1 MLQKT
6 LLMSIKKSR
15 KEIKKM
21 QKKKVMAILLSTAI
35 AASTF
40 IGCGTDKA
48 KDYKDTDTVMFI
60 DKDNK
65 IDYATACTYT
75 RMMQAETYSYM
86 QSMLQRFN
94 SSATDVDMW
103 SQSLEDTDED
113 SKKYKTYGE
122 QFKGNILD
130 ALASLLQDKFY
141 DSKEYEYKTYGEQF
155 KGNILD
161 ALASLLLDKL
171 YGSKEYEVTFTDDDK
186 KECESVADEFIEK
199 MSKDDLKAMHAS
211 KKTMMNVLELMT
223 YETRVKNAIESDVDT
238 KVSDDEA
245 GQSTFSYVEIKKKD
259 AKKKEKKIKSLIK
272 KVEAG
277 TDISTA
283 ASDAGFTAQSVTFTT
298 ADPEYDEYGKEML
311 KKVSKMKD
319 GECDSYKDAKGNTI
333 ILYMQS
339 VNDQS
344 ATETKKDDIISDRKD
359 KAYEDKLDEWK
370 DKKKVTINK
379 DAWNSIKTDKNEVFQ
394 RMETEENSSDSDGST
409 GTTVANSNDSDT
421 SVSVSS
427 SDTDSED
434 PNKSNSGD
442 SGNTQKKDSN
452 NNSTDTKDT
461 KTEEEK

>member
-1 MLQKT
+1 
-6 LLMSIKKSR
+6 
-15 KEIKKM
+15 M

-40 IGCGTDKA
+40 IGCGADKV

-94 SSATDVDMW
+94 SSAADVDMW

-122 QFKGNILD
+122 QFKGNTLD
-130 ALASLLQDKFY
+130 SLK
-141 DSKEYEYKTYGEQF
+141 
-155 KGNILD
+155 
-161 ALASLLLDKL
+161 SLLLDKL

-394 RMETEENSSDSDGST
+394 RMETEENNSDSDDST
-409 GTTVANSNDSDT
+409 GTTVANSDDSDT

-434 PNKSNSGD
+434 PDKSNSSD
-442 SGNTQKKDSN
+442 SGNTQKNDSN

-461 KTEEEK
+461 KTTKTEEEK

>member
-1 MLQKT
+1 
-6 LLMSIKKSR
+6 
-15 KEIKKM
+15 M

-94 SSATDVDMW
+94 SSAADVDMW

-394 RMETEENSSDSDGST
+394 RMETEENSSDSDDST
-409 GTTVANSNDSDT
+409 GTTVANSDDSDT

-442 SGNTQKKDSN
+442 SDNTQKKDSN
-452 NNSTDTKDT
+452 NNSTDTKT

>member
-1 MLQKT
+1 
-6 LLMSIKKSR
+6 
-15 KEIKKM
+15 M

-94 SSATDVDMW
+94 SSAVDVDMW

-122 QFKGNILD
+122 QFKGNTLD
-130 ALASLLQDKFY
+130 SLK
-141 DSKEYEYKTYGEQF
+141 
-155 KGNILD
+155 
-161 ALASLLLDKL
+161 SLLLDKL

-245 GQSTFSYVEIKKKD
+245 VQSTFSYVEIKKKD

-272 KVEAG
+272 RVEAG

-344 ATETKKDDIISDRKD
+344 STEAKKDDIISDRKD

-394 RMETEENSSDSDGST
+394 RMETEENSSDSDDST
-409 GTTVANSNDSDT
+409 GTTVANSDDSDT

-427 SDTDSED
+427 SDTDSEN

-452 NNSTDTKDT
+452 NNSTDIKDT

>member
-1 MLQKT
+1 
-6 LLMSIKKSR
+6 
-15 KEIKKM
+15 M

-40 IGCGTDKA
+40 IGCGADKT

-94 SSATDVDMW
+94 SSAADVDMW

-113 SKKYKTYGE
+113 SKK
-122 QFKGNILD
+122 
-130 ALASLLQDKFY
+130 
-141 DSKEYEYKTYGEQF
+141 YKTYGEQF

-211 KKTMMNVLELMT
+211 KKTMMNVLELIT

-394 RMETEENSSDSDGST
+394 RMETEENSSDSDDST
-409 GTTVANSNDSDT
+409 GTTVANSDDSDT

-442 SGNTQKKDSN
+442 SDNTQKKDSN
-452 NNSTDTKDT
+452 NNSTDTKT

>member
-1 MLQKT
+1 
-6 LLMSIKKSR
+6 
-15 KEIKKM
+15 M

-40 IGCGTDKA
+40 IGCGADKA

-65 IDYATACTYT
+65 VDYATACTYT

-94 SSATDVDMW
+94 SSAADVDMW

-113 SKKYKTYGE
+113 SKKYKTH
-122 QFKGNILD
+122 
-130 ALASLLQDKFY
+130 
-141 DSKEYEYKTYGEQF
+141 GEQF

-394 RMETEENSSDSDGST
+394 RMETEENSSDSDDST
-409 GTTVANSNDSDT
+409 GTTVANSDDSDT
-421 SVSVSS
+421 SVSISS

-452 NNSTDTKDT
+452 NNSTDTKGT

>member
-1 MLQKT
+1 MFQKI
-6 LLMSIKKSR
+6 LLMSTKKGR

-48 KDYKDTDTVMFI
+48 KDYKDADTVMFI

-94 SSATDVDMW
+94 SSAVDVDMW

-122 QFKGNILD
+122 QFKGNTLD
-130 ALASLLQDKFY
+130 SLK
-141 DSKEYEYKTYGEQF
+141 
-155 KGNILD
+155 
-161 ALASLLLDKL
+161 SLLLDKL

-277 TDISTA
+277 TDISAA

-394 RMETEENSSDSDGST
+394 RMETEENSSDSDDST
-409 GTTVANSNDSDT
+409 GTTVANSNNSDT
-421 SVSVSS
+421 SVSVSP

-461 KTEEEK
+461 KTTKTEEEK

>member
-1 MLQKT
+1 
-6 LLMSIKKSR
+6 
-15 KEIKKM
+15 M

-94 SSATDVDMW
+94 SSAVDVDMW

-122 QFKGNILD
+122 QFKGNTLD
-130 ALASLLQDKFY
+130 SLK
-141 DSKEYEYKTYGEQF
+141 
-155 KGNILD
+155 
-161 ALASLLLDKL
+161 SLLLDKL

-394 RMETEENSSDSDGST
+394 RMETEENSSDSDDST

-461 KTEEEK
+461 KTTKTEEEK

>member
-1 MLQKT
+1 MFQKI

-40 IGCGTDKA
+40 IGCGADKV

-65 IDYATACTYT
+65 IDYATACAYT

-94 SSATDVDMW
+94 SSAVDVDMW

-122 QFKGNILD
+122 QFKGNTLD
-130 ALASLLQDKFY
+130 SLK
-141 DSKEYEYKTYGEQF
+141 
-155 KGNILD
+155 
-161 ALASLLLDKL
+161 SLLLDKL
-171 YGSKEYEVTFTDDDK
+171 YGSKEYEITFTDDDK

-277 TDISTA
+277 TDISAA

-394 RMETEENSSDSDGST
+394 RMETEENSSDSDDST
-409 GTTVANSNDSDT
+409 GTTVANSDDSDT

-427 SDTDSED
+427 SNTDSED

-442 SGNTQKKDSN
+442 SDNTQKKDSN
-452 NNSTDTKDT
+452 NNSTDTKT

>member
-1 MLQKT
+1 
-6 LLMSIKKSR
+6 
-15 KEIKKM
+15 M

-40 IGCGTDKA
+40 IGCGADKA
-48 KDYKDTDTVMFI
+48 KDYKDADTVMFI

-94 SSATDVDMW
+94 SSAVDVDMW

-122 QFKGNILD
+122 QFKGNTLD
-130 ALASLLQDKFY
+130 SLK
-141 DSKEYEYKTYGEQF
+141 
-155 KGNILD
+155 
-161 ALASLLLDKL
+161 SLLLDKL

-223 YETRVKNAIESDVDT
+223 YETRVKNAIEADVDT

-259 AKKKEKKIKSLIK
+259 AKKKDKKIKSLIK

-283 ASDAGFTAQSVTFTT
+283 ASDAGFTAQNVTFTT

-394 RMETEENSSDSDGST
+394 RMETEENSSDSDDST
-409 GTTVANSNDSDT
+409 GTTVANSDDSDT

-461 KTEEEK
+461 KTTKTEEEK

>member
-1 MLQKT
+1 
-6 LLMSIKKSR
+6 
-15 KEIKKM
+15 M
-21 QKKKVMAILLSTAI
+21 QKKKVMAVLLSAAI
-35 AASTF
+35 AASVFT
-40 IGCGTDKA
+40 GCGTDKT
-48 KDYKDTDTVMFI
+48 KDYKNTDTVMFI
-60 DKDNK
+60 GKNNK

-94 SSATDVDMW
+94 SSAADVDMW

-122 QFKGNILD
+122 QFKGNTLD
-130 ALASLLQDKFY
+130 SLK
-141 DSKEYEYKTYGEQF
+141 
-155 KGNILD
+155 
-161 ALASLLLDKL
+161 SLLLDKL

-186 KECESVADEFIEK
+186 KKCESVADEFIEK

-283 ASDAGFTAQSVTFTT
+283 ASNAGFTAQSVTFTT

-394 RMETEENSSDSDGST
+394 RMETEENSSDSDDST
-409 GTTVANSNDSDT
+409 GTTVANSDDSDT

-434 PNKSNSGD
+434 PDKSNSGD

>member
-1 MLQKT
+1 
-6 LLMSIKKSR
+6 
-15 KEIKKM
+15 M

-94 SSATDVDMW
+94 SSAVDVDMW

-122 QFKGNILD
+122 QFKGNTLD
-130 ALASLLQDKFY
+130 SLK
-141 DSKEYEYKTYGEQF
+141 
-155 KGNILD
+155 
-161 ALASLLLDKL
+161 SLLLDKL

-259 AKKKEKKIKSLIK
+259 AKKKERKIKSLIK

-344 ATETKKDDIISDRKD
+344 ATEAKKDDIISDRKD

-394 RMETEENSSDSDGST
+394 RMETEENSSDSDDST
-409 GTTVANSNDSDT
+409 GTTVANSDDSDT

-427 SDTDSED
+427 SDTDSEN

>member
-1 MLQKT
+1 MFQKI
-6 LLMSIKKSR
+6 LLMSTKKGR

-48 KDYKDTDTVMFI
+48 KDYKDADTVMFI

-94 SSATDVDMW
+94 SSAVDVDMW

-122 QFKGNILD
+122 QFKGNTLD
-130 ALASLLQDKFY
+130 SLK
-141 DSKEYEYKTYGEQF
+141 
-155 KGNILD
+155 
-161 ALASLLLDKL
+161 SLLLDKL

-211 KKTMMNVLELMT
+211 KKPMMNVLELMT

-339 VNDQS
+339 VNDES

-370 DKKKVTINK
+370 DKKKVTVNK

-394 RMETEENSSDSDGST
+394 RMETEEDSSDSDDSA
-409 GTTVANSNDSDT
+409 GTTVVNSDDSDT

-427 SDTDSED
+427 SDTD
-434 PNKSNSGD
+434 NKDSDESNSSD
-442 SGNTQKKDSN
+442 SDSTQKKDSDD
-452 NNSTDTKDT
+452 NSTNTKDT

>member
-1 MLQKT
+1 
-6 LLMSIKKSR
+6 
-15 KEIKKM
+15 M

-40 IGCGTDKA
+40 IGCGADKV

-94 SSATDVDMW
+94 SSAADVDMW

-122 QFKGNILD
+122 QFKGNALD
-130 ALASLLQDKFY
+130 SLK
-141 DSKEYEYKTYGEQF
+141 
-155 KGNILD
+155 
-161 ALASLLLDKL
+161 SLLLDKL

-344 ATETKKDDIISDRKD
+344 ATETKKDNIISDRKD

-394 RMETEENSSDSDGST
+394 RMETEENSSDSDDSA
-409 GTTVANSNDSDT
+409 GTTVANSDDSDT

-427 SDTDSED
+427 SDTDNED
-434 PNKSNSGD
+434 HDKSNSSD
-442 SGNTQKKDSN
+442 SGNTQKNDSN

>member
-1 MLQKT
+1 
-6 LLMSIKKSR
+6 
-15 KEIKKM
+15 M

-40 IGCGTDKA
+40 IGCGADKT

-94 SSATDVDMW
+94 SSAVDVDMW

-122 QFKGNILD
+122 QFKGNTLD
-130 ALASLLQDKFY
+130 SLK
-141 DSKEYEYKTYGEQF
+141 
-155 KGNILD
+155 
-161 ALASLLLDKL
+161 SLLLDKL

-277 TDISTA
+277 TDISAA

>member
-1 MLQKT
+1 
-6 LLMSIKKSR
+6 
-15 KEIKKM
+15 M

-86 QSMLQRFN
+86 QSMLRRFN
-94 SSATDVDMW
+94 SSAVDVDMW

-122 QFKGNILD
+122 QFKGNTLD
-130 ALASLLQDKFY
+130 SLK
-141 DSKEYEYKTYGEQF
+141 
-155 KGNILD
+155 
-161 ALASLLLDKL
+161 SLLLDKL

-394 RMETEENSSDSDGST
+394 RMETEENSSDSDDST

-452 NNSTDTKDT
+452 NNSTDIKDTKTT

>member
-1 MLQKT
+1 
-6 LLMSIKKSR
+6 
-15 KEIKKM
+15 M

-94 SSATDVDMW
+94 SSAADVDMW

-113 SKKYKTYGE
+113 SKK
-122 QFKGNILD
+122 
-130 ALASLLQDKFY
+130 
-141 DSKEYEYKTYGEQF
+141 YKTYGEQF

-394 RMETEENSSDSDGST
+394 RMETEENSSDSDDST
-409 GTTVANSNDSDT
+409 GTTVTNSNDSDT

-461 KTEEEK
+461 KTTKTEEEK

>member
-1 MLQKT
+1 
-6 LLMSIKKSR
+6 
-15 KEIKKM
+15 M
-21 QKKKVMAILLSTAI
+21 QKKKVMAILLSAAI

-94 SSATDVDMW
+94 SSAADVDMW

-130 ALASLLQDKFY
+130 ALASLLQDKLY

-394 RMETEENSSDSDGST
+394 RMETEENSSDSDDST
-409 GTTVANSNDSDT
+409 GTTVANSDDSDT

-442 SGNTQKKDSN
+442 SDNTQKKDSN
-452 NNSTDTKDT
+452 NNSTDTKT

>member
-1 MLQKT
+1 
-6 LLMSIKKSR
+6 
-15 KEIKKM
+15 M

-40 IGCGTDKA
+40 IGCGADKT

-86 QSMLQRFN
+86 QSMLQQFN

-122 QFKGNILD
+122 QFKGNTLD
-130 ALASLLQDKFY
+130 SL
-141 DSKEYEYKTYGEQF
+141 E
-155 KGNILD
+155 
-161 ALASLLLDKL
+161 SLLLDKL
-171 YGSKEYEVTFTDDDK
+171 YGSKEYEITFTDDDK
-186 KECESVADEFIEK
+186 EECESVADEFIEK

-272 KVEAG
+272 KIEAG

-394 RMETEENSSDSDGST
+394 RMETEENSSDSDDST

-461 KTEEEK
+461 KTTKTEEEK

>member
-94 SSATDVDMW
+94 SSAADVDMW

-113 SKKYKTYGE
+113 SKK
-122 QFKGNILD
+122 
-130 ALASLLQDKFY
+130 
-141 DSKEYEYKTYGEQF
+141 YKTYGEQF

-311 KKVSKMKD
+311 KKASKMKD

-394 RMETEENSSDSDGST
+394 RMETEENSSDSDDST

-421 SVSVSS
+421 SVSVSSS

-461 KTEEEK
+461 KTEEER

>member
-1 MLQKT
+1 
-6 LLMSIKKSR
+6 
-15 KEIKKM
+15 M

-94 SSATDVDMW
+94 SSAVDVDMW

-122 QFKGNILD
+122 QFKGNTLD
-130 ALASLLQDKFY
+130 SLK
-141 DSKEYEYKTYGEQF
+141 
-155 KGNILD
+155 
-161 ALASLLLDKL
+161 SLLLDKL

-277 TDISTA
+277 TDISAA

-394 RMETEENSSDSDGST
+394 RMETEENSSDSDDST

-461 KTEEEK
+461 KTTKTEEEK

>member
-1 MLQKT
+1 
-6 LLMSIKKSR
+6 
-15 KEIKKM
+15 M

-40 IGCGTDKA
+40 IGCGADKA

-94 SSATDVDMW
+94 SSAADVDMW

-113 SKKYKTYGE
+113 SKK
-122 QFKGNILD
+122 
-130 ALASLLQDKFY
+130 
-141 DSKEYEYKTYGEQF
+141 YKTYGEQF

-394 RMETEENSSDSDGST
+394 RMETEENSSDSDDST
-409 GTTVANSNDSDT
+409 GTTVANSDDSDT

-442 SGNTQKKDSN
+442 SDNTQKKDSN
-452 NNSTDTKDT
+452 NNSTDTKT

>member
-1 MLQKT
+1 
-6 LLMSIKKSR
+6 
-15 KEIKKM
+15 
-21 QKKKVMAILLSTAI
+21 
-35 AASTF
+35 
-40 IGCGTDKA
+40 
-48 KDYKDTDTVMFI
+48 
-60 DKDNK
+60 
-65 IDYATACTYT
+65 
-75 RMMQAETYSYM
+75 
-86 QSMLQRFN
+86 
-94 SSATDVDMW
+94 
-103 SQSLEDTDED
+103 
-113 SKKYKTYGE
+113 
-122 QFKGNILD
+122 
-130 ALASLLQDKFY
+130 
-141 DSKEYEYKTYGEQF
+141 
-155 KGNILD
+155 
-161 ALASLLLDKL
+161 
-171 YGSKEYEVTFTDDDK
+171 
-186 KECESVADEFIEK
+186 

-277 TDISTA
+277 TDISAA

-311 KKVSKMKD
+311 KKVS
-319 GECDSYKDAKGNTI
+319 N
-333 ILYMQS
+333 
-339 VNDQS
+339 
-344 ATETKKDDIISDRKD
+344 DIISDRKD

-394 RMETEENSSDSDGST
+394 RMETEENSSDSDDST
-409 GTTVANSNDSDT
+409 GTTVANSDDSDT

-461 KTEEEK
+461 KTTKTEEEK

>member
-1 MLQKT
+1 
-6 LLMSIKKSR
+6 
-15 KEIKKM
+15 M

-40 IGCGTDKA
+40 IGCGADKT

-94 SSATDVDMW
+94 SSAADVDMW

-130 ALASLLQDKFY
+130 ALASLLQDKLY
-141 DSKEYEYKTYGEQF
+141 D
-155 KGNILD
+155 
-161 ALASLLLDKL
+161 
-171 YGSKEYEVTFTDDDK
+171 SKEYEVTFTDDDK

-394 RMETEENSSDSDGST
+394 RMETEENSSDSDDST
-409 GTTVANSNDSDT
+409 GTTVANSDDSDT

-442 SGNTQKKDSN
+442 SDNTQKKDSN
-452 NNSTDTKDT
+452 NNSTDTKT

>member
-1 MLQKT
+1 MFQKI

-40 IGCGTDKA
+40 IGCGADKV

-65 IDYATACTYT
+65 IDYATACAYT

-94 SSATDVDMW
+94 SSAVDVDMW

-122 QFKGNILD
+122 QFKGNTLD
-130 ALASLLQDKFY
+130 SLK
-141 DSKEYEYKTYGEQF
+141 
-155 KGNILD
+155 
-161 ALASLLLDKL
+161 SLLLDKL

-394 RMETEENSSDSDGST
+394 RMETEENSSDSDDST
-409 GTTVANSNDSDT
+409 GTTVANSNNSDT

-461 KTEEEK
+461 KTTKTEEEK

>member
-1 MLQKT
+1 
-6 LLMSIKKSR
+6 
-15 KEIKKM
+15 M

-40 IGCGTDKA
+40 IGCGADKT

-94 SSATDVDMW
+94 SSAADVDMW

-113 SKKYKTYGE
+113 SKK
-122 QFKGNILD
+122 
-130 ALASLLQDKFY
+130 
-141 DSKEYEYKTYGEQF
+141 YKTYGEQF

-277 TDISTA
+277 TDISAA

-394 RMETEENSSDSDGST
+394 RMETEENSSDSDDST
-409 GTTVANSNDSDT
+409 GTTVANSDDSDT

-461 KTEEEK
+461 KTTKTEEEK

>member
-1 MLQKT
+1 
-6 LLMSIKKSR
+6 
-15 KEIKKM
+15 M

-94 SSATDVDMW
+94 SSAADVDMW

-311 KKVSKMKD
+311 KKASKMKD

-359 KAYEDKLDEWK
+359 KAYEDKLDELK

-394 RMETEENSSDSDGST
+394 RMETEENSSDSDDST

-421 SVSVSS
+421 SVSVSSS

-461 KTEEEK
+461 KTTKTEEEK

>member
-1 MLQKT
+1 
-6 LLMSIKKSR
+6 
-15 KEIKKM
+15 M

-40 IGCGTDKA
+40 IGCGADKA
-48 KDYKDTDTVMFI
+48 KDYKDADTVMFI

-94 SSATDVDMW
+94 SSAVDVDMW

-122 QFKGNILD
+122 QFKGNTLD
-130 ALASLLQDKFY
+130 SLK
-141 DSKEYEYKTYGEQF
+141 
-155 KGNILD
+155 
-161 ALASLLLDKL
+161 SLLLDKL

-277 TDISTA
+277 TDISAA

-359 KAYEDKLDEWK
+359 KAYEYKLDEWK

-394 RMETEENSSDSDGST
+394 RMETEENSSDSDDST
-409 GTTVANSNDSDT
+409 GTTVANSDDSDT

-461 KTEEEK
+461 KTTKTEEEK

>member
-1 MLQKT
+1 
-6 LLMSIKKSR
+6 
-15 KEIKKM
+15 M

-94 SSATDVDMW
+94 SSAADVDMW

-434 PNKSNSGD
+434 PNKSNFGD

>member
-1 MLQKT
+1 
-6 LLMSIKKSR
+6 
-15 KEIKKM
+15 M

-40 IGCGTDKA
+40 IGCGADKV

-65 IDYATACTYT
+65 IDYATACAYT

-94 SSATDVDMW
+94 SSAVDVDMW

-122 QFKGNILD
+122 QFKGNTLD
-130 ALASLLQDKFY
+130 SLK
-141 DSKEYEYKTYGEQF
+141 
-155 KGNILD
+155 
-161 ALASLLLDKL
+161 SLLLDKL
-171 YGSKEYEVTFTDDDK
+171 YGSKEYEITFTDDDK

-277 TDISTA
+277 TDISAA

-394 RMETEENSSDSDGST
+394 RMETEENSSDSDDST
-409 GTTVANSNDSDT
+409 GTTVANSDDSDT

-427 SDTDSED
+427 SDTDSEN

-442 SGNTQKKDSN
+442 SDNTQKKDSN
-452 NNSTDTKDT
+452 NNSTDTKT

>member
-1 MLQKT
+1 
-6 LLMSIKKSR
+6 
-15 KEIKKM
+15 M

-94 SSATDVDMW
+94 SSAVDMDMW

-122 QFKGNILD
+122 QFKGNTLD
-130 ALASLLQDKFY
+130 SL
-141 DSKEYEYKTYGEQF
+141 E
-155 KGNILD
+155 
-161 ALASLLLDKL
+161 SLLLDKL

-223 YETRVKNAIESDVDT
+223 YETRVKNAIEADVDT

-259 AKKKEKKIKSLIK
+259 AKKKDKRIKSLIK

-311 KKVSKMKD
+311 KKASKMKD
-319 GECDSYKDAKGNTI
+319 GECNSYKDAKGNTI

-379 DAWNSIKTDKNEVFQ
+379 NAWNSIKTDKNEVFQ
-394 RMETEENSSDSDGST
+394 RMETEENSSDSDDSA
-409 GTTVANSNDSDT
+409 GTTVANSDDSDT

-434 PNKSNSGD
+434 PDKSNSSD
-442 SGNTQKKDSN
+442 SGNTQKNDSN

>member
-1 MLQKT
+1 
-6 LLMSIKKSR
+6 
-15 KEIKKM
+15 M

-65 IDYATACTYT
+65 IDYATAYTYT

-94 SSATDVDMW
+94 SSAVDVDMW

-122 QFKGNILD
+122 QFKGNTLD
-130 ALASLLQDKFY
+130 SLK
-141 DSKEYEYKTYGEQF
+141 
-155 KGNILD
+155 
-161 ALASLLLDKL
+161 SLLLDKL

-245 GQSTFSYVEIKKKD
+245 GQSTFSYVEIKKKN

-277 TDISTA
+277 TDISAA

-394 RMETEENSSDSDGST
+394 RMETEENSSDSDDST

-461 KTEEEK
+461 KTTKTEEEK

>member
-1 MLQKT
+1 MFQKI
-6 LLMSIKKSR
+6 LLMSTKKGR

-48 KDYKDTDTVMFI
+48 KDYKDADTVMFI

-94 SSATDVDMW
+94 SSAVDVDMW

-122 QFKGNILD
+122 QFKGNTLD
-130 ALASLLQDKFY
+130 SLK
-141 DSKEYEYKTYGEQF
+141 
-155 KGNILD
+155 
-161 ALASLLLDKL
+161 SLLLDKL

-223 YETRVKNAIESDVDT
+223 YETRVKNAIESEVDT

-339 VNDQS
+339 VNDES

-370 DKKKVTINK
+370 DKKKVTVNK

-394 RMETEENSSDSDGST
+394 RMETEEDSSDSDDSA
-409 GTTVANSNDSDT
+409 GTTVVNSDDSDT

-427 SDTDSED
+427 SDTD
-434 PNKSNSGD
+434 NKDSDESNSSD
-442 SGNTQKKDSN
+442 SDSTQKKDSDD
-452 NNSTDTKDT
+452 NSTNTKDT

>member
-1 MLQKT
+1 
-6 LLMSIKKSR
+6 
-15 KEIKKM
+15 M

-86 QSMLQRFN
+86 QSMLRRFN
-94 SSATDVDMW
+94 SSAVDVDMW

-122 QFKGNILD
+122 QFKGNTLD
-130 ALASLLQDKFY
+130 SLK
-141 DSKEYEYKTYGEQF
+141 
-155 KGNILD
+155 
-161 ALASLLLDKL
+161 SLLLDKL

-259 AKKKEKKIKSLIK
+259 TKKKEKKIKSLIK

>member
-1 MLQKT
+1 
-6 LLMSIKKSR
+6 
-15 KEIKKM
+15 M

-40 IGCGTDKA
+40 IGCGADKV

-94 SSATDVDMW
+94 SSAADVDMW

-122 QFKGNILD
+122 QFKGNTLD
-130 ALASLLQDKFY
+130 SLK
-141 DSKEYEYKTYGEQF
+141 
-155 KGNILD
+155 
-161 ALASLLLDKL
+161 SLLLDKL

-186 KECESVADEFIEK
+186 KKCESVADEFIEK

-283 ASDAGFTAQSVTFTT
+283 ASNAGFTAQSVTFTT

-311 KKVSKMKD
+311 KRVSKMKD

-333 ILYMQS
+333 ILYMQN
-339 VNDQS
+339 VNDES

-359 KAYEDKLDEWK
+359 KAYDDKLDEWK
-370 DKKKVTINK
+370 DKKKITVNK

-394 RMETEENSSDSDGST
+394 RTETEENSNDSSDSSD
-409 GTTVANSNDSDT
+409 GTTVVSNDDSDA
-421 SVSVSS
+421 SVSVSTSDADEDS
-427 SDTDSED
+427 SDNTSDGSETTEEDFNADSD
-434 PNKSNSGD
+434 
-442 SGNTQKKDSN
+442 
-452 NNSTDTKDT
+452 STDTNNT

>member
-1 MLQKT
+1 
-6 LLMSIKKSR
+6 
-15 KEIKKM
+15 M

-86 QSMLQRFN
+86 QSMLRRFN
-94 SSATDVDMW
+94 SSAVDVDMW

-122 QFKGNILD
+122 QFKGNTLD
-130 ALASLLQDKFY
+130 SLK
-141 DSKEYEYKTYGEQF
+141 
-155 KGNILD
+155 
-161 ALASLLLDKL
+161 SLLLDKL

-311 KKVSKMKD
+311 KKASKMKD

-394 RMETEENSSDSDGST
+394 RMETEENSSDSDDST
-409 GTTVANSNDSDT
+409 GTTVVNSNDSDT

-461 KTEEEK
+461 KTTKTEEEK

>member
-1 MLQKT
+1 
-6 LLMSIKKSR
+6 
-15 KEIKKM
+15 M
-21 QKKKVMAILLSTAI
+21 QKKKVMAILLSAAI

-94 SSATDVDMW
+94 SSAADVDMW

-130 ALASLLQDKFY
+130 ALASLL
-141 DSKEYEYKTYGEQF
+141 
-155 KGNILD
+155 LD
-161 ALASLLLDKL
+161 RL

-394 RMETEENSSDSDGST
+394 RMETEENSSDSDDST
-409 GTTVANSNDSDT
+409 GTTVANSDDSDT

-442 SGNTQKKDSN
+442 SDNTQKKDSN
-452 NNSTDTKDT
+452 NNSTDTKT

>member
-1 MLQKT
+1 
-6 LLMSIKKSR
+6 
-15 KEIKKM
+15 M

-94 SSATDVDMW
+94 SSAVDVDMW

-122 QFKGNILD
+122 QFKGNTLD
-130 ALASLLQDKFY
+130 SLK
-141 DSKEYEYKTYGEQF
+141 
-155 KGNILD
+155 
-161 ALASLLLDKL
+161 SLLLDKL

-277 TDISTA
+277 TDISAA

-394 RMETEENSSDSDGST
+394 RMETEENSSDSDDST
-409 GTTVANSNDSDT
+409 GTTVANSDDSDT

-434 PNKSNSGD
+434 SDKSNSSD

>member
-1 MLQKT
+1 MFQKI
-6 LLMSIKKSR
+6 LLMSTKKGR

-35 AASTF
+35 TASTF

-94 SSATDVDMW
+94 SSAVDVDMW
-103 SQSLEDTDED
+103 SQSLENTDED

-122 QFKGNILD
+122 QFKGNTLD
-130 ALASLLQDKFY
+130 SLK
-141 DSKEYEYKTYGEQF
+141 
-155 KGNILD
+155 
-161 ALASLLLDKL
+161 SLLLDKL

-277 TDISTA
+277 TDISAA

-359 KAYEDKLDEWK
+359 KAYENKLDEWK

-394 RMETEENSSDSDGST
+394 RMETEENSSDSDDST
-409 GTTVANSNDSDT
+409 GTTVANSDDSDT

-442 SGNTQKKDSN
+442 SGNTQKKGSN

-461 KTEEEK
+461 KTTKTEEEK

>member
-1 MLQKT
+1 
-6 LLMSIKKSR
+6 
-15 KEIKKM
+15 
-21 QKKKVMAILLSTAI
+21 
-35 AASTF
+35 
-40 IGCGTDKA
+40 
-48 KDYKDTDTVMFI
+48 MFI

-94 SSATDVDMW
+94 SSAADVDMW

-122 QFKGNILD
+122 QFKGNTLD
-130 ALASLLQDKFY
+130 SLK
-141 DSKEYEYKTYGEQF
+141 
-155 KGNILD
+155 
-161 ALASLLLDKL
+161 SLLLDKL

-186 KECESVADEFIEK
+186 KKCESVADEFIEK

-283 ASDAGFTAQSVTFTT
+283 ASNAGFTAQSVTFTT

-311 KKVSKMKD
+311 KRVSKMKD

-333 ILYMQS
+333 ILYMQN
-339 VNDQS
+339 VNDES

-359 KAYEDKLDEWK
+359 KAYDDKLDEWK
-370 DKKKVTINK
+370 DKKKITVNK

-394 RMETEENSSDSDGST
+394 RMETEENSNDSSDSSD
-409 GTTVANSNDSDT
+409 GTTVVSNDDSDA
-421 SVSVSS
+421 SVSVSTSDADEDS
-427 SDTDSED
+427 SDNTSDGSETTEEDFNADSD
-434 PNKSNSGD
+434 
-442 SGNTQKKDSN
+442 
-452 NNSTDTKDT
+452 STDTNNT

>member
-1 MLQKT
+1 
-6 LLMSIKKSR
+6 
-15 KEIKKM
+15 M

-94 SSATDVDMW
+94 SSAVDVDMW
-103 SQSLEDTDED
+103 SQALEDTDED

-122 QFKGNILD
+122 QFKGNTLD
-130 ALASLLQDKFY
+130 SL
-141 DSKEYEYKTYGEQF
+141 E
-155 KGNILD
+155 
-161 ALASLLLDKL
+161 SLLLDKL

-259 AKKKEKKIKSLIK
+259 AKKKDKKIKSLIK

-394 RMETEENSSDSDGST
+394 RMETEENSSDSDDSA
-409 GTTVANSNDSDT
+409 GTTVANSDDSDT

-434 PNKSNSGD
+434 PDKSNSSD
-442 SGNTQKKDSN
+442 SGNTQKNDSN